1 MKQATI
7 TALALAPLLLA
18 ACDLV
23 APAQQRDRIDRI
35 AIVPTTPVS
44 PPQPP
49 TLDAETQ
56 ASYEAILAQV
66 TSSGDLFFTRRAP
79 TKVLNEV
86 ELVFFSLGR
95 GPELLRRIEA
105 AMIADPKARAWLLPR
120 QAWLLGRLGQFDEA
134 RSVAEAARTDFP
146 TEPDAWFVWAFA
158 NSQSASGSRV
168 PVTALRDAINHLLAM
183 APDYFGPGDT
193 TAEGLRKQLTTPAT
207 PSPHGG
213 P

>member
-1 MKQATI
+1 
-7 TALALAPLLLA
+7 
-18 ACDLV
+18 
-23 APAQQRDRIDRI
+23 
-35 AIVPTTPVS
+35 
-44 PPQPP
+44 
-49 TLDAETQ
+49 
-56 ASYEAILAQV
+56 V

>member
-1 MKQATI
+1 MKLPTLA
-7 TALALAPLLLA
+7 ALALAPLLLT

-23 APAQQRDRIDRI
+23 APAQQRDRIDRVAI
-35 AIVPTTPVS
+35 APTTPVT

-49 TLDAETQ
+49 TLSSQTQ
-56 ASYEAILAQV
+56 ASYEAILGQV
-66 TSSGDLFFTRRAP
+66 TASGDLFFTRRAP

-95 GPELLRRIEA
+95 GPELLGRIES

-134 RSVAEAARTDFP
+134 RAVAEIARTDFP
-146 TEPDAWFVWAFA
+146 AEPDAWFVWAFA
-158 NSQSASGSRV
+158 NSQSASGSHV
-168 PVTALRDAINHLLAM
+168 PVAALRDAIEHLLIM
-183 APDYFGPGDT
+183 QPDYLGPGDT
-193 TAEGLRKQLTTPAT
+193 TAEGLRKQLNAAAVPA
-207 PSPHGG
+207 PASG